1 MKLLLFFLLGLLS
14 QAFLI
19 PVPTDQE
26 RCMIV
31 YSLDHEDTIKI
42 TVKTPTDPTINDFYD
57 YIA

>member
-1 MKLLLFFLLGLLS
+1 MKLFLFFLLVLLAQS
-14 QAFLI
+14 FLI

-42 TVKTPTDPTINDFYD
+42 TIKTPSDPSINDFYD
-57 YIA
+57 YIT